1 MTIMGTFTGKTPV
14 VGGKRPPFLELH
26 PHINEKLIAVFSQTG
41 SPPMPL
47 ENGLLYRWTTAHSDP
62 TPDMRVNEN
71 VYANNVRLS
80 VFDGDFYIAQETL

>member
-1 MTIMGTFTGKTPV
+1 MVAFMGGTPV

-26 PHINEKLIAVFSQTG
+26 QHIDERLIATFSQPG

-47 ENGLLYRWTTAHSDP
+47 ENGLLYRWTTARHDP
-62 TPDMRVNEN
+62 IADMRIRKNK
-71 VYANNVRLS
+71 YANNVRLS